1 MQGEMSHV
9 VGRIDGMAAT
19 IGSDR
24 ELERGRIDGVREEML
39 LLAVAVQGL
48 SENAQASASPLREV
62 I

>member
-1 MQGEMSHV
+1 MSHV

-19 IGSDR
+19 IGGDR
-24 ELERGRIDGVREEML
+24 ELEKGRIDGVREEMQ

-48 SENAQASASPLREV
+48 SENSKASASPLREV